1 MNTAVLNYIDRHNP
15 FQFGE
20 LEGVIISTESQRE
33 VWLAAQFGEGASAAF
48 NESVFVNLRGQV
60 NHTALTNALTALWE
74 RHEAIRGCFSDDGE
88 EMVIYKDR
96 PAPIY
101 THDYSSLP
109 PSARDEQVEEL
120 ARSAVVDAFDLFN
133 GPLARLDV
141 IHCSTSETRILLT
154 LHHSICDG
162 WSLYILASE
171 LGELY
176 SSLIEPSRP
185 STLEPPPRFSDY
197 ADWERSEETRPLRE
211 QSIDYWTKRFSRG
224 IPALDLP
231 YDRPRSLTRSFE
243 AYRLDKDLPMEL
255 LGGMKTLA
263 ARNSSTITTALI
275 ATFVAYLNR
284 ISGCEEIVLGIPFA
298 GQMAKEEHSL
308 VGHCVNIIPLYIT
321 VSEED
326 SFKTLLHKTQ
336 QSMLE
341 AFEYQYLTYGTLL
354 KTLGVARDPS
364 KPPMVSVI
372 FNVDQANESDFE
384 FSGLEASFQSNPRAF
399 ENFDLN
405 LNITLSDTT
414 AVMECTHNLQLWNT
428 GTMDRRMEELLLL
441 MQGVLDEPDAD
452 LKRHNLI
459 RKADLALY
467 RSQWDTA
474 FRPYD
479 LEHTSLH
486 GLVESAADRFPDR
499 TALVYKDVELSFREL
514 DNQANQLAHWLINR
528 GVVTETVV
536 PILMDRSMEMLIAI
550 NGILKAGGA
559 YLPLDPDHPHDRL
572 AFIIDEV
579 GASFVLTQLALKN
592 RVPANIEAVA
602 LDGDGND
609 LKQLPDERPDL
620 PYSSS
625 QLAYVIYT
633 SGSTGMPKGVM
644 LEHRSICN
652 HMLWLQETFPLDETD
667 AVMLKT
673 PYTFDVSLCE
683 LFLPLMT
690 GSRLIIARPGGH
702 KDPEYLASLI
712 NRHQISHIHFVPSL
726 AYLFLD
732 LCKQSDCPSIR
743 RMILAGEAVSTEL
756 ESRLMEAFPNA
767 ECWNLYGPTE
777 AAVHASLWQCGK
789 ETFDHTVPMGKAP
802 PNTRLYVVNNQMQ
815 LLAPGLAGELLI
827 AGVQV
832 ARGYM
837 NRPDL
842 TAERFIDDPFSDE
855 PFKAY
860 RTGDLVKMRSD
871 GVLEYIGRNDFQV
884 KLRGLR
890 IELGEIESVILRFP
904 GITQC
909 AVLARED
916 RKNDQRLVAYIV
928 AKSQV
933 AESLSELKT
942 HIGQHLPDYMM
953 PQHFIQLPAL
963 PLTSSGKVDRKALPV
978 PDLTIAAESDY
989 VPPAT
994 RTESDLCDIWSRV
1007 LGVST
1012 LSVAA
1017 NFFDMGGHSLLGTQ
1031 MLAQIKSRYG
1041 VTLGLGK
1048 LFEAPTVRTM
1058 ARLIDQELQSGRQA
1072 QRIQKR
1078 PQDATVYAIPQQQ
1091 VWYLY
1096 EKIVPDS
1103 YAFNLPAVFR
1113 FQGDLDTASL
1123 ERTFNTI
1130 LQRHEIL
1137 RANFVNPDGEVQ
1149 ILVDESRSVDLEP
1162 KSLSDYGATDLETL
1176 EKALRSVVGESFDVS
1191 SGPLFK
1197 VWLIRL
1203 DDQDH
1208 ILFLMIHHL
1217 VFDGWSFDLLLKEMC
1232 ALYNAYTEGLGNPL
1246 PELPVQF
1253 QDFAL
1258 WQRDW
1263 LNSDAVN
1270 DQLAYWK
1277 ERLAGEL
1284 PVLNLPTDFDRPHTQ
1299 PHRSEGVKFEIDE
1312 AAVDALESLAARHQT
1327 TLFMVLL
1334 SLYVLMLH
1342 RFSRQSDLI
1351 INVPVYARNQ
1361 DELSDVMGP
1370 MINVLVCRFQL
1381 NATQSFD
1388 DLVQHVKET
1397 LLNAID
1403 NQDVPFDLL
1412 VRTIN
1417 PPRDT
1422 SRNPIAQ
1429 TLFNY
1434 QDVRNRQAQM
1444 KGIHRSQ
1451 INLDRVGVETD
1462 LDVWFKRQVSGMQA
1476 GFEYP
1481 IELFKRETIEVL
1493 VTNFKESIQALTEQ
1507 QEALDLKQ
1515 LIEASRQDLE
1525 RISGWNQT
1533 GTPWRFDQGFLTDFE
1548 RQVTASPDKPAC
1560 QDAEASYSYR
1570 TLEQRSNQLARF
1582 FSDHGVGAG
1591 DIVALL
1597 LDRNVDLPAT
1607 VIALWKLG
1615 AAYVPLDPV
1624 YPEERVRA
1632 ILGVAGANALITYS
1646 ANAVAQAAHEGTTI
1660 LLDRV
1665 AASVSEQS
1673 STPVSTPL
1681 SPDQLAY
1688 VIFTSGS
1695 TGIPKGVEISHGA
1708 LHNFLNA
1715 VAVEPGLSEND
1726 RLLAITTLAFDI
1738 SLLELFLPLSVGA
1751 TVFVASANQS
1761 SDPHQLLE
1769 LIEQKEITTL
1779 QATPATWRLL
1789 VNAGFATESSIKAL
1803 IGGEKLPPDLAQSLI
1818 NHGVEVWNM
1827 YGPTEATVWTSCYRI
1842 PESETEISPRIL
1854 IGRPLA
1860 NTQLHVLDEDG
1871 TTLPLGVYGELWIG
1885 GAGLANGYRGNPG
1898 QTAER
1903 FVCFPNGERLYRT
1916 GDRARWTLDGQIEF
1930 ADRLDN
1936 QVKVRGY
1943 RIELEEIE
1951 INLRAHPNVAD
1962 AAVVVQ
1968 SFSSDDQRLVAH
1980 ISYCG
1985 DEQPTGSELR
1995 KHLRTFLPDYMMP
2008 QQFSSHEQLPLLPSG
2023 KINRK
2028 LLAEVNGTQ
2037 TPGRASANR
2046 EPTETEARVMAIWK
2060 ELLKREEV
2068 ALDDQFLDIGGH
2080 SLLAL
2085 KVIVDIEKTFGAR
2098 LMPQDLWVNTLE
2110 QLANLIDQKQAS
2122 ANSESEKMSDN
2133 NKSTRTGRG
2142 MFRRL
2147 FGAS

>member
-1 MNTAVLNYIDRHNP
+1 MNTAVLNYVDRHDP

-33 VWLAAQFGEGASAAF
+33 VWLAAQFGDGASAAF
-48 NESVFVNLRGQV
+48 NESVFVNLQGHV
-60 NHTALTNALTALWE
+60 NHTALNGALQALWD
-74 RHEAIRGCFSDDGE
+74 RHQAMRGCFSDDGE

-101 THDYSSLP
+101 AHDFSSLAP
-109 PSARDEQVEEL
+109 DLRDEQITLL
-120 ARSAVVDAFDLFN
+120 AQSAVVDAFDLFN

-141 IHCSTSETRILLT
+141 IQCSSSETRILLT

-171 LGELY
+171 LGKLY
-176 SSLIEPSRP
+176 SNLIAPSNPSL
-185 STLEPPPRFSDY
+185 LEPAPRFSDY
-197 ADWERSEETRPLRE
+197 ADWERSDETRPLRE
-211 QSIDYWTKRFSRG
+211 RSIDYWTDRFAQG

-231 YDRPRSLTRSFE
+231 YDRPRSFSRSFE
-243 AYRLDKDLPMEL
+243 AFRLDKDLPMDL
-255 LGGMKTLA
+255 LGDMKKLA

-321 VSEED
+321 VSGED
-326 SFKTLLHKTQ
+326 SFETLLQKTQ
-336 QSMLE
+336 QNMLE
-341 AFEYQYLTYGTLL
+341 AFEHQYLTYGTLL

-364 KPPMVSVI
+364 KPPLVSVI
-372 FNVDQANESDFE
+372 FNVDQANESDFQ
-384 FSGLEASFQSNPRAF
+384 FAGLEASFQSNPRAF

-405 LNITLSDTT
+405 LNITLSDAS
-414 AVMECTHNLQLWNT
+414 AVMECTHNLQLWDT
-428 GTMDRRMEELLLL
+428 ETMNRRMEELQIL
-441 MQGVLDEPDAD
+441 MRRVIGNPGVAI
-452 LKRHNLI
+452 KQHNLI
-459 RKADLALY
+459 RDEELAFY
-467 RSQWDTA
+467 RGQWEA
-474 FRPYD
+474 AYRPYD
-479 LEHTSLH
+479 FEHTSLH
-486 GLVESAADRFPDR
+486 GLVESAADRFPNR
-499 TALVYKDVELSFREL
+499 TALVFEDAELTFSEL
-514 DNQANQLAHWLINR
+514 DSQANRLAHWLMDQ
-528 GVVTETVV
+528 GVAAETVV
-536 PILMDRSMEMLIAI
+536 PILMDRSFDMLIAI

-572 AFIIDEV
+572 AFILDEV
-579 GASFVLTQLALKN
+579 GATFVLTQSELKS
-592 RVPANIEAVA
+592 RVPVSVRAVA
-602 LDGDGND
+602 IDAGEPD
-609 LKQLPDERPDL
+609 LTDYPDQRPDVD
-620 PYSSS
+620 YSCT

-633 SGSTGMPKGVM
+633 SGSTGTPKGVM

-652 HMLWLQETFPLDETD
+652 HMLWLQETFPLDESD

-690 GSRLIIARPGGH
+690 GCRLIIARPGGH
-702 KDPEYLASLI
+702 KDPEYLAALI
-712 NRHQISHIHFVPSL
+712 NQHQISHVHFVPSL

-732 LCKQSDCPSIR
+732 ICRQSDCPSLR
-743 RMILAGEAVSTEL
+743 RLILAGEAVSTEL
-756 ESRLMEAFPNA
+756 EARITEAFPDA

-789 ETFDHTVPMGKAP
+789 EIFDHTVPMGKAP
-802 PNTRLYVVNNQMQ
+802 PNTRLYVVNQQMQ
-815 LLAPGLAGELLI
+815 LLGPGLIGELLI

-842 TAERFIDDPFSDE
+842 TADRFIDDPFSDE
-855 PFKAY
+855 PFRAY

-904 GITQC
+904 DITQC

-916 RKNDQRLVAYIV
+916 RKNDQRLVAYLV
-928 AKSQV
+928 AKSKV

-942 HIGQHLPDYMM
+942 HIGQNLPDYMV
-953 PQHFIQLPAL
+953 PQHFIQLTAL
-963 PLTSSGKVDRKALPV
+963 PLTSSGKVDRKALPL
-978 PDLTIAAESDY
+978 PDPTAAAESDY

-994 RTESDLCDIWSRV
+994 RTESDLCDLWSRV
-1007 LGVST
+1007 LGVSN
-1012 LSVAA
+1012 LSVNA
-1017 NFFDMGGHSLLGTQ
+1017 NFFDLGGHSLLGTQ
-1031 MLAQIKSRYG
+1031 MLAQIKSQYG
-1041 VTLGLGK
+1041 IPLGLGK

-1058 ARLIDQELQSGRQA
+1058 AKLIDQERQSGPQT
-1072 QRIQKR
+1072 QQISPR
-1078 PQDATVYAIPQQQ
+1078 PHDATVYAIPQQQ

-1113 FQGDLDTASL
+1113 FEGDLDIAAL
-1123 ERTFNTI
+1123 ERAFNTI

-1137 RANFVNPDGEVQ
+1137 RANFINPDGEVQ
-1149 ILVDESRSVDLEP
+1149 ILVDEFRSLDLQP
-1162 KSLSDYGATDLETL
+1162 QNLSDYGADDLDSL
-1176 EKALRSVVGESFDVS
+1176 EQALRSQVAESFDVA
-1191 SGPLFK
+1191 SGALFK

-1203 DDQDH
+1203 DDRDH

-1232 ALYNAYTEGLGNPL
+1232 TLYNAYSQGLGNPL
-1246 PELPVQF
+1246 PPLPVQF

-1263 LNSDAVN
+1263 LRSDAVN
-1270 DQLAYWK
+1270 SQLSFWK
-1277 ERLAGEL
+1277 KQLAGEL
-1284 PVLNLPTDFDRPHTQ
+1284 PVLELPTDYDRPQTQ
-1299 PHRSEGVKFEIDE
+1299 PHRSEGVKFDIDE
-1312 AAVDALESLAARHQT
+1312 QAIGALESFATRHHT

-1342 RFSRQSDLI
+1342 RFSRQKDLI
-1351 INVPVYARNQ
+1351 VNVPVYARNQ
-1361 DELSDVMGP
+1361 DELKDVIGP
-1370 MINVLVCRFQL
+1370 MINVLVCRFRL
-1381 NATQSFD
+1381 AGSQSFGD
-1388 DLVQHVKET
+1388 IIQHVKET
-1397 LLNAID
+1397 ILNAID

-1417 PPRDT
+1417 PPRDQ

-1434 QDVRNRQAQM
+1434 QDVRNRQDQM
-1444 KGIHRSQ
+1444 NGIHRSQ

-1481 IELFKRETIEVL
+1481 IELFKRETIEAL
-1493 VTNFKESIQALTEQ
+1493 VTNFKDSVQALTEQ
-1507 QEALDLKQ
+1507 QEELDIQ
-1515 LIEASRQDLE
+1515 QMVGATAQELE
-1525 RISGWNQT
+1525 KIAAWNRT
-1533 GTPWRFDQGFLTDFE
+1533 DTPWNFQQGFLTEFE
-1548 RQVTASPDKPAC
+1548 RQVNAKPDQPAC
-1560 QDAEASYSYR
+1560 QDDRSCYSYR
-1570 TLEQRSNQLARF
+1570 ELDQRANQLARF
-1582 FSDHGVGAG
+1582 LSDKGVQQH
-1591 DIVALL
+1591 DVVALL

-1632 ILGVAGANALITYS
+1632 ILGVAGAKVLVTYS
-1646 ANAVAQAAHEGTTI
+1646 EFAGAQSAHDGTTLLLDQVATEIAAH
-1660 LLDRV
+1660 
-1665 AASVSEQS
+1665 
-1673 STPVSTPL
+1673 STETVSTSLKPE
-1681 SPDQLAY
+1681 QLAY

-1695 TGIPKGVEISHGA
+1695 TGVPKGVEVSHGA
-1708 LHNFLNA
+1708 LHNFLKA
-1715 VAVEPGLSEND
+1715 VAVEPGLGEHD

-1738 SLLELFLPLSVGA
+1738 SLLELFLPLTVGA
-1751 TVFVASANQS
+1751 TVFVASTNQS
-1761 SDPHQLLE
+1761 SDPHQLLS
-1769 LIEQKEITTL
+1769 LIDRHGITTV

-1789 VNAGFATESSIKAL
+1789 INAGFEPTTPIKGL
-1803 IGGEKLPPDLAQSLI
+1803 IGGEKLPPDLAENLVNQ
-1818 NHGVEVWNM
+1818 GVELWNM
-1827 YGPTEATVWTSCYRI
+1827 YGPTEATVWTSCYQ
-1842 PESETEISPRIL
+1842 ISKAEAGMWPRIL

-1860 NTQLHVLDEDG
+1860 NTQLHVLDEQG
-1871 TTLPLGVYGELWIG
+1871 APLPLGVFGELWIS
-1885 GAGLANGYRGNPG
+1885 GAGLANGYRGNPE
-1898 QTAER
+1898 QTEER
-1903 FVCFPNGERLYRT
+1903 FVSSPTGERRYRT
-1916 GDRARWTLDGQIEF
+1916 GDRARWTRDGQIEF

-1951 INLRAHPNVAD
+1951 INLRAHPNISD

-1980 ISYCG
+1980 VTYSG
-1985 DEQPTGSELR
+1985 DDQPTGSELR
-1995 KHLRTFLPDYMMP
+1995 KHLRKFLPDYMMP
-2008 QQFSSHEQLPLLPSG
+2008 QQFSAHEALPLLPSG
-2023 KINRK
+2023 KVNRK
-2028 LLAEVNGTQ
+2028 LLAEVNDTQ
-2037 TPGRASANR
+2037 APSRGVPHR
-2046 EPTETEARVMAIWK
+2046 EPNETEARVMAIWK
-2060 ELLKREEV
+2060 ELLKRDEV

-2085 KVIVDIEKTFGAR
+2085 KVIVDIEKAFGAR

-2110 QLANLIDQKQAS
+2110 QLAKLIDQKQAS
-2122 ANSESEKMSDN
+2122 SNAETGKKTDN
-2133 NKSTRTGRG
+2133 NKPMKTGRG

>member
-1 MNTAVLNYIDRHNP
+1 MNTAVLNYVDRHDP

-48 NESVFVNLRGQV
+48 NESVFVNLQGQV
-60 NHTALTNALTALWE
+60 NETALTNALKALWD
-74 RHEAIRGCFSDDGE
+74 RHEAMRGCFSDDGE
-88 EMVIYKDR
+88 EMVIYKNR

-101 THDYSSLP
+101 THDFSSKP
-109 PSARDEQVEEL
+109 PNLRNEQIAAL

-133 GPLARLDV
+133 GPLARMDV
-141 IHCSTSETRILLT
+141 IQCSALETRVLLT

-171 LGELY
+171 LGKLY
-176 SSLIEPSRP
+176 SDFVEPSETSLLDP
-185 STLEPPPRFSDY
+185 APRFSNY
-197 ADWERSEETRPLRE
+197 ADWERSEDTRPLRE
-211 QSIDYWTKRFSRG
+211 QSIDYWTKRFAQG

-231 YDRPRSLTRSFE
+231 YDRPRSFSRSFD
-243 AYRLDKDLPMEL
+243 AFRLDKDLPMEL

-284 ISGCEEIVLGIPFA
+284 ISGCEDIVLGIPFA
-298 GQMAKEEHSL
+298 GQMAKEEHNL

-321 VSEED
+321 VSGDD
-326 SFKTLLHKTQ
+326 SFKTLLQKTQ
-336 QSMLE
+336 QNMLE
-341 AFEYQYLTYGTLL
+341 AFEHQYLTYGTLL

-364 KPPMVSVI
+364 KPPLVSVI
-372 FNVDQANESDFE
+372 FNVDQANESDFQ
-384 FSGLEASFQSNPRAF
+384 FSGLTASFQSNPRAF

-405 LNITLSDTT
+405 LNITLSDSA
-414 AVMECTHNLQLWNT
+414 AVMECTHNLQLWDT
-428 GTMDRRMEELLLL
+428 ETMDRRMEELLLL
-441 MQGVLDEPDAD
+441 MRGVLDDSDAP
-452 LKRHNLI
+452 LNRHNLI
-459 RKADLALY
+459 RNEDLLLY
-467 RSQWDTA
+467 RSQWATA
-474 FRPYD
+474 YRPYD

-486 GLVESAADRFPDR
+486 GLVESAAERFPDR
-499 TALVYKDVELSFREL
+499 TALVFENVELTYGEL
-514 DNQANQLAHWLINR
+514 DRQANRLAHWLIDR
-528 GVVTETVV
+528 GVMTETVV
-536 PILMDRSMEMLIAI
+536 PILMDRSLDMLIAI

-572 AFIIDEV
+572 AFILEEV
-579 GASFVLTQLALKN
+579 GARFVLTQSALAD
-592 RVPANIEAVA
+592 RITADAQAIA
-602 LDGDGND
+602 LDADDID
-609 LKQLPDERPDL
+609 LTEYPERRPDV
-620 PYSSS
+620 PFSCS

-633 SGSTGMPKGVM
+633 SGSTGTPKGVM

-667 AVMLKT
+667 SVMLKT

-683 LFLPLMT
+683 LFLPLMV

-702 KDPEYLASLI
+702 KDPEYLAALI
-712 NRHQISHIHFVPSL
+712 NQHQISHIHFVPSL

-732 LCKQSDCPSIR
+732 ICKQSDCPSIR
-743 RMILAGEAVSTEL
+743 RFILAGEAVSTEL
-756 ESRLMEAFPNA
+756 ESRLTEAFPDA

-789 ETFDHTVPMGKAP
+789 EIFAHTVPMGKAP

-815 LLAPGLAGELLI
+815 LLAPGLVGELLI

-842 TAERFIDDPFSDE
+842 TAERFIEDPFSDE

-904 GITQC
+904 DITQC

-916 RKNDQRLVAYIV
+916 RKNDQRLVAYLV
-928 AKSQV
+928 AKSKV
-933 AESLSELKT
+933 ADSLAELKA
-942 HIGQHLPDYMM
+942 HIGQSLPDYMM
-953 PQHFIQLPAL
+953 PQHFIQLTAL
-963 PLTSSGKVDRKALPV
+963 PLTSSGKVDRNALPL
-978 PDLTIAAESDY
+978 PDLSMAAESDY

-994 RTESDLCDIWSRV
+994 LTESDLCDIWSRV
-1007 LGVST
+1007 LGVPT
-1012 LSVAA
+1012 LSVDA
-1017 NFFDMGGHSLLGTQ
+1017 NFFDLGGHSLLGTQ

-1041 VTLGLGK
+1041 ITLGLGK

-1058 ARLIDQELQSGRQA
+1058 AKLIDQELQSGRQV
-1072 QRIQKR
+1072 QQIQKR
-1078 PQDATVYAIPQQQ
+1078 QPDATVYAIPQQQ

-1113 FQGDLDTASL
+1113 FQGDLDTAAL
-1123 ERTFNTI
+1123 ERAFNTI

-1137 RANFVNPDGEVQ
+1137 RANFINPDGEVQ
-1149 ILVDESRSVDLEP
+1149 ILIDESRSVCLEP
-1162 KSLSDYGATDLETL
+1162 QTLSDYGAEDLETL
-1176 EKALRSVVGESFDVS
+1176 ERALRLKVAESFDVA
-1191 SGPLFK
+1191 SGALFK
-1197 VWLIRL
+1197 VWLIRI
-1203 DDQDH
+1203 DDHDH

-1232 ALYNAYTEGLGNPL
+1232 ALYNAYSKGLGNPL
-1246 PELPVQF
+1246 PALPVQF

-1263 LNSDAVN
+1263 LHSDAVN
-1270 DQLAYWK
+1270 DQLSYWK
-1277 ERLAGEL
+1277 EQLAGEL
-1284 PVLNLPTDFDRPHTQ
+1284 PVLDLPTDFDRPLTQ
-1299 PHRSEGVKFEIDE
+1299 AHRSEGVKFDIDE
-1312 AAVDALESLAARHQT
+1312 TAVDALESLATRHQT

-1361 DELSDVMGP
+1361 DELRDVIGP
-1370 MINVLVCRFQL
+1370 MINVLVCRFRL
-1381 NATQSFD
+1381 AGTQSFD
-1388 DLVQHVKET
+1388 DIVQHVKET
-1397 LLNAID
+1397 ILNAID

-1417 PPRDT
+1417 PPRDP

-1434 QDVRNRQAQM
+1434 QDVRNRQDQM
-1444 KGIHRSQ
+1444 TGIHRSQ

-1481 IELFKRETIEVL
+1481 IELFKRETIEAL
-1493 VTNFKESIQALTEQ
+1493 VTNFKESVLALTEQ
-1507 QEALDLKQ
+1507 QDDLDLRQ
-1515 LIEASRQDLE
+1515 MVGATAQDLE
-1525 RISGWNQT
+1525 QISVWNKT
-1533 GTPWRFDQGFLTDFE
+1533 DTSWKFEQGFLTDFE
-1548 RQVTASPDKPAC
+1548 RQVAVNRDKPAC
-1560 QDAEASYSYR
+1560 QDERSSYSYR
-1570 TLEQRSNQLARF
+1570 TLEQRANQLARF
-1582 FSDHGVGAG
+1582 FSNNGVGEG

-1624 YPEERVRA
+1624 YPEERIRA
-1632 ILGVAGANALITYS
+1632 ILGVAQAQVLVTYS
-1646 ANAVAQAAHEGTTI
+1646 GYAAAQSAHEGRTI
-1660 LLDRV
+1660 LLDQV
-1665 AASVSEQS
+1665 ASDIADQRSD
-1673 STPVSTPL
+1673 TVSTLLKPE
-1681 SPDQLAY
+1681 QLAY

-1708 LHNFLNA
+1708 LHNFIKA
-1715 VAVEPGLSEND
+1715 VAVEPGLNADD

-1761 SDPHQLLE
+1761 ADPHQLLP
-1769 LIEQKEITTL
+1769 LIAQHSITTL

-1789 VNAGFATESSIKAL
+1789 INAGFKPQTSIKGL
-1803 IGGEKLPPDLAQSLI
+1803 IGGEKLPPDLAGSLVDQ
-1818 NHGVEVWNM
+1818 GVELWNM

-1842 PESETEISPRIL
+1842 PEGEAGTWPKIL

-1860 NTQLHVLDEDG
+1860 NTQLHVLDEQG
-1871 TTLPLGVYGELWIG
+1871 TPLPIGVYGELWIG
-1885 GAGLANGYRGNPG
+1885 GAGLANGYRGQPE

-1903 FVCFPNGERLYRT
+1903 FPKAPDGERLYRT

-1943 RIELEEIE
+1943 RIELGEIE

-1980 ISYCG
+1980 VTYCG
-1985 DEQPTGSELR
+1985 EEQPTGSELR
-1995 KHLRTFLPDYMMP
+1995 KHLRKFLPDYMIP
-2008 QQFSSHEQLPLLPSG
+2008 QQFSAHEGLPLLPSG
-2023 KINRK
+2023 KVNRK
-2028 LLAEVNGTQ
+2028 LLAEANGNQ
-2037 TPGRASANR
+2037 SPSRVASHR
-2046 EPTETEARVMAIWK
+2046 EPSETEARVMAIWK
-2060 ELLKREEV
+2060 ELLKRDEV
-2068 ALDDQFLDIGGH
+2068 ALNDQFLDIGGH

-2085 KVIVDIEKTFGAR
+2085 KVIVDIEKAFGAR

-2122 ANSESEKMSDN
+2122 VKAESGAQSDN
-2133 NKSTRTGRG
+2133 NKPMKTGRG